1 MNNPHQSNARPR
13 DPREVFLTPQEIT
26 DRLGEILHRP
36 AETLAEQATQLHDAH
51 EVLQEALR

>member
-1 MNNPHQSNARPR
+1 MDNPHLSSPRPR
-13 DPREVFLTPQEIT
+13 DPREVPLTPQQIT

-36 AETLAEQATQLHDAH
+36 AETLADQAAQLHDAH